1 VEAEALISRPE
12 VEAML
17 WAIQDINV
25 NIDRLVS
32 FIEGEDDGEEE
43 EEAS

>member
-1 VEAEALISRPE
+1 MGAETLISRAE

-17 WAIQDINV
+17 FAIFDISRNLE
-25 NIDRLVS
+25 RLVG

-43 EEAS
+43 EEAP

>member
-1 VEAEALISRPE
+1 VEADALISRPE

-17 WAIQDINV
+17 FTIVDISV
-25 NIDRLVS
+25 NIERIVR

-43 EEAS
+43 EAD

>member
-17 WAIQDINV
+17 LAIFDISANMK
-25 NIDRLVS
+25 RLVG

-43 EEAS
+43 EEAP

>member
-1 VEAEALISRPE
+1 MEGDALISRSE

-17 WAIQDINV
+17 LAIFDISASMK
-25 NIDRLVS
+25 RLVD

-43 EEAS
+43 EEIP